1 MIEALALHDPLV
13 EAEPSPFPGQDGKD
27 GDEFH
32 RHTSGADNESY
43 PIDHTVPSL
52 RNAPMEA
59 ARRQLPGP
67 DAPTAIS

>member
-1 MIEALALHDPLV
+1 
-13 EAEPSPFPGQDGKD
+13 
-27 GDEFH
+27 
-32 RHTSGADNESY
+32 
-43 PIDHTVPSL
+43 VPSL